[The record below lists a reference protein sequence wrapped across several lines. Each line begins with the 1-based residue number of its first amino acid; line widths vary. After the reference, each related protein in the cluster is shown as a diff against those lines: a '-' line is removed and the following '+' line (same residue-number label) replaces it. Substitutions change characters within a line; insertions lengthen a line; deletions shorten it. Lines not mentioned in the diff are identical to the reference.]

1 MPSSLAMSFTDSL
14 KSVERRAFYDE
25 HQALAV
31 MMILIVL
38 LLPIVGLLVSG
49 PSGVISGALLSFL
62 AYYLAP
68 YVSFKLGV

>member
-1 MPSSLAMSFTDSL
+1 
-14 KSVERRAFYDE
+14 
-25 HQALAV
+25 
-31 MMILIVL
+31 MICIVL
-38 LLPIVGLLVSG
+38 LLPIVGLLLSG

>member
-1 MPSSLAMSFTDSL
+1 MPSHLAFTDSL
-14 KSVERRAFYDE
+14 KHVERRAFYDQ
-25 HQALAV
+25 HQTLAV
-31 MMILIVL
+31 TMICIVL
-38 LLPIVGLLVSG
+38 LLPIVGLLLSG